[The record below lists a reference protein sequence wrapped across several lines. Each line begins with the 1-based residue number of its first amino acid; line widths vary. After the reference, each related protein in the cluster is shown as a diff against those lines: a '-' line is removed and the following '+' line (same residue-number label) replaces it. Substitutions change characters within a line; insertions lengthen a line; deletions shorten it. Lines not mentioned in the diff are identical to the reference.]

1 MILADKRLTP
11 HGLLDQ
17 FTRSSLNDPMRN
29 AADYRDRTGSRQDG
43 IACQILV
50 TRTAWQLAG
59 YFQRRDAVVVLF
71 AMILKIKDW
80 LRPKGLMEDSP
91 EELLLQFRDIHKQ
104 GELSADEYKNIRERL
119 TKKSGQSD
127 RAGDASSGPSAEDTA
142 GSSPANDQ

>member
-17 FTRSSLNDPMRN
+17 FTQKGGWVSVV
-29 AADYRDRTGSRQDG
+29 
-43 IACQILV
+43 LV
-50 TRTAWQLAG
+50 VV
-59 YFQRRDAVVVLF
+59 AVVVLF